1 MAASFNAPIL
11 GVVRV
16 FRKDFDLRT
25 SLQYV
30 WNPPDQEIG
39 GNLAPKL
46 SPSLR
51 KCHFELTAR
60 GKQFVEPT
68 ESGDFAAISPKTLS
82 LSPKMPF

>member
-1 MAASFNAPIL
+1 MRLCKARCRMAASFNAPIL

-60 GKQFVEPT
+60 RQLRLKENTYIAP
-68 ESGDFAAISPKTLS
+68 
-82 LSPKMPF
+82 